1 MERQQMEKICK
12 NCDYAFKRC
21 DFSYK
26 KNGLYFCP
34 WECTKNIDY
43 EMFKKDNETCKDWKE
58 RTVKN
63 S

>member
-12 NCDYAFKRC
+12 NCRYAFKRSN
-21 DFSYK
+21 FSYK
-26 KNGLYFCP
+26 QNGNYHCS
-34 WECTKNIDY
+34 WECVKSDY

-58 RTVKN
+58 VTVNN